1 MQKGKLIVIEGTD
14 CSGKQT
20 QSDLLVKFLNDN
32 GIKTKKMGFP
42 MYDTPTGKIVGGPYL
57 GKDWICDGFFE
68 EGAANVDPKVASL
81 YYAADRKYNISKV
94 TDALNAGYNVI
105 LDRYVESNMAHQ
117 AGKITDPIEQS
128 EMINWLEKLEYSFMG
143 LPRPDTTIF
152 LHMPYEYSYKLRMG
166 REEKGDQHETSKEHM
181 LCAEKTYLLLAKRYM
196 YNTINCVDEKGN
208 IRTIDDIAEEIHK
221 VVFEKYYLTCQI
233 DFDKKGTE

>member
-20 QSDLLVKFLNDN
+20 QADLLVKYLNDN
-32 GIKTKKMGFP
+32 GIKTVKMGFP

-57 GKDWICDGFFE
+57 GKDWICDGYFN
-68 EGAANVDPKVASL
+68 EGAANVNPKVASL
-81 YYAADRKYNISKV
+81 YYAADRKYNINKI
-94 TDALNAGYNVI
+94 TDALEKGYNVI

-128 EMINWLEKLEYSFMG
+128 EMINWLDKLEYVFLE
-143 LPRPDTTIF
+143 LPRPDMTIF
-152 LHMPYEYSYKLRMG
+152 LHMPYEASFKLRQG

-181 LCAEKTYLLLAKRYM
+181 ICAENTYLLLAKRYM
-196 YNTINCVDEKGN
+196 YDTIKCVDENNN
-208 IRTIDDIAEEIHK
+208 IRTIEDISNDIHNL
-221 VVFEKYYLTCQI
+221 VFNKYYLTCQI
-233 DFDKKGTE
+233 DLNKKEN